1 MVCIILYAVTPELCS
16 KAVMEAKQWLEE
28 KKVASSSKS
37 GMDRGTCTLSSV
49 ARSQVVIIFYDLLLP
64 PYFMLVEQSGS
75 RCGIGSGGDKILR
88 LGVREEHFERIYK
101 IYI

>member
-37 GMDRGTCTLSSV
+37 GMDCGTCTLSSV
-49 ARSQVVIIFYDLLLP
+49 ARLQVVIIFYDLLLP
-64 PYFMLVEQSGS
+64 PYFILVEQSGS
-75 RCGIGSGGDKILR
+75 RCGIGSGGDKYLR
-88 LGVREEHFERIYK
+88 LGVR
-101 IYI
+101 

>member
-1 MVCIILYAVTPELCS
+1 
-16 KAVMEAKQWLEE
+16 MEAKQWLEE